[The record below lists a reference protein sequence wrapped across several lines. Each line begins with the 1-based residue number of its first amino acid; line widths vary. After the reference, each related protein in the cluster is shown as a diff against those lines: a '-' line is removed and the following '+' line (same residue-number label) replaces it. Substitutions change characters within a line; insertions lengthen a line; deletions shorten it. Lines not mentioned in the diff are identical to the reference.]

1 MKQVYLCLMFFV
13 FCPID
18 VVAGG
23 FQVTL
28 QGQKQTGMGH
38 IGVAT
43 PLDASASFFN
53 PGAMAFLKSPKI
65 NFGISPVFA
74 NINFQQAST
83 GSSSSNEPIVGT
95 PFGFYYAMPIS
106 RKEHSFWSQF
116 SFGLAINTP
125 FGSSVAYPDEWVG
138 RFLAQK
144 VSLTTLLIQ
153 PTISINV
160 QDRLGVGVGLSYG
173 LGNFSIQRAV
183 PLYDNSG
190 TEGKLNLQGT
200 GRGAGLNIGVYV
212 EPIAEKLAFG
222 IGYRTTIGVPLEN
235 GDATFEV
242 PEAVASLFPATT
254 FSSFVTLPDV
264 MSFGLT
270 YYTKTQAGNID
281 KSKASFVSMEINRV
295 GWSVYEELR
304 FSFAEPVGGATSLA
318 SARRYE
324 DNYTFRLGYQ
334 HFMNEKMTLRT
345 GASYDLSAAPD
356 CCVTPETPDA
366 NKLGFSVGATIRPT
380 DKIDID
386 ASFLWVETI
395 ERTTLNT
402 EADFEATYK
411 IRAFVPGIGVQY
423 SF

>member
-1 MKQVYLCLMFFV
+1 MKYIYLYLTILVYWPLYTS
-13 FCPID
+13 
-18 VVAGG
+18 AGG

-38 IGVAT
+38 IGVAV
-43 PLDASASFFN
+43 PLDASSVFFN
-53 PGAMAFLKSPKI
+53 PGAMAFLKTPKI

-83 GSSSSNEPIVGT
+83 GINSSNEPIVGT
-95 PFGFYYAMPIS
+95 PFGAYYAMPFS
-106 RKEHSFWSQF
+106 QKKDAFWSQF
-116 SFGLAINTP
+116 SFGLAVNTP
-125 FGSSVAYPDEWVG
+125 FGSSVAYPDEWIG

-144 VSLTTLLIQ
+144 VSLTTILIQ
-153 PTISINV
+153 PTLSINV
-160 QDRLGVGVGLSYG
+160 QDKLGVGVGLSYG
-173 LGNFSIQRAV
+173 LGSFSIQRAV
-183 PLYDNSG
+183 PLYDVGG
-190 TEGKLNLQGT
+190 TEGQLHLQGA

-212 EPIAEKLAFG
+212 EPIKEKLAFG

-235 GDATFEV
+235 GDATFDV
-242 PEAVASLFPATT
+242 PQAVASLFPATT

-270 YYTKTQAGNID
+270 YYTKTQANNID
-281 KSKASFVSMEINRV
+281 KSKASFLSMEINRV
-295 GWSVYEELR
+295 GWSVYKELR
-304 FSFAEPVGGATSLA
+304 FNFAAPVGGATSLA
-318 SARRYE
+318 SARNYE

-334 HFMNEKMTLRT
+334 HFMNEKMTLRA

-366 NKLGFSVGATIRPT
+366 NKMGFSVGATIRPT

-395 ERTTLNT
+395 ERTTINT
-402 EADFEATYK
+402 EADFDATYK

>member
-1 MKQVYLCLMFFV
+1 MKQIYFCFIILICCPVYLA
-13 FCPID
+13 
-18 VVAGG
+18 AGG

-38 IGVAT
+38 VGVAV
-43 PLDASASFFN
+43 PLDASAVFFN
-53 PGAMAFLKSPKI
+53 PGAMAFLKTPKI

-83 GSSSSNEPIVGT
+83 GISSSNEPIVGT
-95 PFGFYYAMPIS
+95 PFGTYYTMPFS
-106 RKEHSFWSQF
+106 QKKDAFWSQF

-125 FGSSVAYPDEWVG
+125 FGSSIAYPDEWIG

-153 PTISINV
+153 PSLSINV
-160 QDRLGVGVGLSYG
+160 QDKLGVGVGLSYG
-173 LGNFSIQRAV
+173 MGNFSIQRAA
-183 PLYDNSG
+183 PLYDTNG
-190 TEGKLNLQGT
+190 AEGQLNLKGS

-212 EPIAEKLAFG
+212 EPIVEKLAFG
-222 IGYRTTIGVPLEN
+222 VSYRTTIGVPLEN
-235 GDATFEV
+235 GDATFDV

-270 YYTKTQAGNID
+270 YYTKTQTGNLD
-281 KSKASFVSMEINRV
+281 KSKASFVSVEINRV
-295 GWSVYEELR
+295 GWSVYKELK
-304 FSFAEPVGGATSLA
+304 FSFAEPVGGAGSLA

-334 HFMNEKMTLRT
+334 HFINEKMTMRA

-366 NKLGFSVGATIRPT
+366 NKLGFSIGATIRPT
-380 DKIDID
+380 NKIDID

-395 ERTTLNT
+395 ERTTINT
-402 EADFEATYK
+402 EANFEATYK
-411 IRAFVPGIGVQY
+411 TRAFVPGIGVQY